1 MICLWML
8 CCFFLC
14 KMQFVP
20 AGNVVDWEWRRESSC
35 LTGEC
40 VVSGSGTSNLTV
52 SSIKLLSSGAV

>member
-1 MICLWML
+1 
-8 CCFFLC
+8 
-14 KMQFVP
+14 MQFVP